1 MTRRALLLTC
11 LLVLACSAL
20 SLAGSFVALR
30 ATSPTVRSSELG
42 TIAFTAAPSRHA
54 RLDVYVPIVD
64 WGVRARPYGVPLA
77 IELQVRTLDRETAA
91 DAVRSGKPAEA
102 NIPLLRNELSE
113 VIEHGLMRAAFAGLV
128 GGILGGFI
136 AGALLAA
143 FGRSRHWLAGGAGTG
158 LATSLACVAFFAV
171 SLTHL
176 DPRSF
181 RELEFYA
188 HGEELPRLLAFSE
201 EVLEAGESYADS
213 YDRALDG
220 LTTLI
225 AAAGERHEALPA
237 TRSLLVAS
245 DLHSNGLVLPGLEQY
260 AVNKPVFLVGDLTQI
275 GAEYEDEVVAGVG
288 DLGDSVVA
296 VSGNHDSRR
305 FMRALA
311 REGVV
316 VLTRRGRLRADGS
329 TDGQPVVTVDGLRV
343 AGFEDP
349 QERIE
354 GGLASRID
362 LHEETLAGAQQRF
375 LAWFESLPE
384 RPDVVLVHR
393 HSLAHALLDLL
404 ATEQGPPLLILT
416 GHDHEQHVDQ
426 RGRQVLVD
434 GGTLGAGGA
443 FGVGEERAGFIQLH
457 LDAANKLR
465 AADLIEVEPLSGAAS
480 ARRLVFETPPPE
492 APTEESA
499 PSKRSGAESTAWESA
514 PAGS

>member
-1 MTRRALLLTC
+1 MTRRAVLLTC
-11 LLVLACSAL
+11 LLALACAAL

-42 TIAFTAAPSRHA
+42 TIAFTAAPSRDA

-91 DAVRSGKPAEA
+91 EAVRSGKPAEA
-102 NIPLLRNELSE
+102 NIPLLRKELSE
-113 VIEHGLMRAAFAGLV
+113 VVEHGLMRAAFAALI
-128 GGILGGFI
+128 GGIAGGFI
-136 AGALLAA
+136 AGTLLAA

-176 DPRSF
+176 DPRSY

-225 AAAGERHEALPA
+225 AATGERHEALPA
-237 TRSLLVAS
+237 TRSVLVAS

-260 AVNKPVFLVGDLTQI
+260 AADKPVFLVGDLTQI
-275 GAEYEDEVVAGVG
+275 GAEYEDEVVAGVV

-316 VLTRRGRLRADGS
+316 VLTRRGRLRADGT
-329 TDGQPVVTVDGLRV
+329 TDGQPVVTIDGLRV

-349 QERIE
+349 QERAE
-354 GGLASRID
+354 GGLASRIE
-362 LHEETLAGAQQRF
+362 LHEETLRGAQQRF

-393 HSLAHALLDLL
+393 HSLAHALLDVL
-404 ATEQGPPLLILT
+404 ATEQGQPLLILT

-426 RGRQVLVD
+426 RGANVLVD

-443 FGVGEERAGFIQLH
+443 FGIGEERAGFIQLH
-457 LDAANKLR
+457 LDASNNLR
-465 AADLIEVEPLSGAAS
+465 AADLIEVEPLSGGAS
-480 ARRLVFETPPPE
+480 ARRLVFEPAQAGPPSQ
-492 APTEESA
+492 A
-499 PSKRSGAESTAWESA
+499 
-514 PAGS
+514 AGP

>member
-1 MTRRALLLTC
+1 MTRRAVFLTC
-11 LLVLACSAL
+11 LLALACAAL

-30 ATSPTVRSSELG
+30 ATSPTVRTSELG
-42 TIAFTAAPSRHA
+42 TIAFTAAPSRDA

-102 NIPLLRNELSE
+102 NIPLLRKELSE
-113 VIEHGLMRAAFAGLV
+113 VVEHGLMRAAFAALI
-128 GGILGGFI
+128 GGIVGGFI
-136 AGALLAA
+136 AGTLLAA
-143 FGRSRHWLAGGAGTG
+143 FGRSRHWLAAGAGTG
-158 LATSLACVAFFAV
+158 LVTSLACVAFFAV

-225 AAAGERHEALPA
+225 AAAGEHHEALPA
-237 TRSLLVAS
+237 TRTVLVAS

-260 AVNKPVFLVGDLTQI
+260 AGDKPVFLVGDLTQI
-275 GAEYEDEVVAGVG
+275 GADYETDVVTALAQ
-288 DLGDSVVA
+288 LGEPVVA
-296 VSGNHDSRR
+296 VSGNHDSQR
-305 FMRALA
+305 FMRAA
-311 REGVV
+311 AAEGVV
-316 VLTRRGRLRADGS
+316 VLTRRGRLRADGTS
-329 TDGQPVVTVDGLRV
+329 DGQPVVTVDGLRV
-343 AGFEDP
+343 AGFDDP
-349 QERIE
+349 QERAD

-362 LHEETLAGAQQRF
+362 LHEETLRGAQQRF
-375 LAWFESLPE
+375 LAWFEALPE

-404 ATEQGPPLLILT
+404 ATEPGAPLLILT

-426 RGRQVLVD
+426 RGANVLVD

-443 FGVGEERAGFIQLH
+443 FGIGEEHAGFIQLH
-457 LDAANKLR
+457 LDSANNLR

-480 ARRLVFETPPPE
+480 ARRLVFEPQPPAPPAE
-492 APTEESA
+492 AARP
-499 PSKRSGAESTAWESA
+499 
-514 PAGS
+514 